1 MNKWIKCK
9 TKAFLEKTGENVGD
23 LRSGYTFLDI
33 TSEVWVMKTK
43 VDKMDLLKVNKK
55 IAL

>member
-33 TSEVWVMKTK
+33 TSEVWVVKTK